1 LGFLVKVRWLFI
13 CRSGRHFSESNNRI
27 NKFTNLELPF
37 YRQRKITTMA
47 DKKKL
52 LYVDDE
58 VANLNVFR
66 IAFKR
71 RYDITTAGSAEEGL
85 EILATDK
92 FDVLVADHR
101 MPGMTGVEMMSQVSE
116 KYPTMTRILI
126 SEYVNDE
133 IIRRAITSYDL
144 DGSIGKPWD
153 ADKLIAM
160 IEK

>member
-1 LGFLVKVRWLFI
+1 
-13 CRSGRHFSESNNRI
+13 
-27 NKFTNLELPF
+27 
-37 YRQRKITTMA
+37 MA
-47 DKKKL
+47 DKKTL

-71 RYDITTAGSAEEGL
+71 RYNIITAGSAEEGL
-85 EILATDK
+85 EILSSEPVDI
-92 FDVLVADHR
+92 LVADHR
-101 MPGMTGVEMMSQVSE
+101 MPGMTGVQMMEEVVE
-116 KYPTMTRILI
+116 KYPDITRIII

-133 IIRRAITSYDL
+133 IIRHAIKSFDL

-160 IEK
+160 IEKK